1 LVCPEP
7 IQQEYEDNVEIG
19 IVGFGRFGQFA
30 GDILTK
36 EFKVSAYDHQAT
48 AQKTNIQL
56 ASLEEVAKKEVLL
69 ICVPISEMEVACRQL
84 KPHLFP
90 GQLIVDTCSVKEQ
103 PLKLMLDLLPP
114 FVEIL
119 GCHPLFG
126 PDSGSSGV
134 SGLEVV
140 LCPGRCTRVNKVK
153 AFLEKLSFRVTV
165 TSAMEHDQAMAKT
178 QALFHFLA
186 KAFFQLKID
195 SKCLSTPGPAH
206 LFQDFNDVLS
216 DSDQLFRDL
225 QRLNRFVSSE
235 RKKLIEN
242 LVALDKHL
250 SQDP

>member
-1 LVCPEP
+1 M
-7 IQQEYEDNVEIG
+7 EIG

-30 GDILTK
+30 GDILNK
-36 EFKVSAYDHQAT
+36 EFKVSAYDHQVT
-48 AQKTNIQL
+48 TQKTNIQVV
-56 ASLEEVAKKEVLL
+56 SLEEVAKKEVLL

-84 KPHLFP
+84 KPHLFQ

-103 PLKLMLDLLPP
+103 PLRLMLELLPP

-140 LCPGRCTRVNKVK
+140 LCPTRCTRVDKVK

-186 KAFFQLKID
+186 KAFSQLKID
-195 SKCLSTPGPAH
+195 PYCLSTPGPAH

-216 DSDQLFRDL
+216 DSDQLFQDL
-225 QRLNRFVSSE
+225 QRLNRFVSFE
-235 RKKLIEN
+235 RKKLIEH

-250 SQDP
+250 SQNP

>member
-1 LVCPEP
+1 M
-7 IQQEYEDNVEIG
+7 EIG

-30 GDILTK
+30 GDILNK
-36 EFKVSAYDHQAT
+36 DFKVSAYDHQVT

-56 ASLEEVAKKEVLL
+56 ASLEEVAKKD
-69 ICVPISEMEVACRQL
+69 VACRQL
-84 KPHLFP
+84 KPHLSP

-103 PLKLMLDLLPP
+103 PLKLMLDLLPS

-126 PDSGSSGV
+126 PDSGNNGV

-140 LCPGRCTRVNKVK
+140 LCPGRCARVEKVK
-153 AFLEKLSFRVTV
+153 AFLEKLCFKVTV
-165 TSAMEHDQAMAKT
+165 TSAIEHDQAMAKT

-186 KAFFQLKID
+186 KGFAQLKID
-195 SKCLSTPGPAH
+195 SDCLSTPGPAH
-206 LFQDFNDVLS
+206 LLQDFNDVLS
-216 DSDQLFRDL
+216 DSDQLFQDL

-242 LVALDKHL
+242 LVSLDKYL
-250 SQDP
+250 SEDS